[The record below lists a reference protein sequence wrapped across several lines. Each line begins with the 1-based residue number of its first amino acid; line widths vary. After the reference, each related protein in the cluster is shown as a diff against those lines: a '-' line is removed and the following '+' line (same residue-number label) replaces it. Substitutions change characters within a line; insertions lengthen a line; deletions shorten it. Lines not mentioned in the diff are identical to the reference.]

1 MIFHLLR
8 KLTCLGSLFIAM
20 LIASCGGSSNCESS
34 ALLLGAIPSASCQN
48 SKDSNIVASAGDVF
62 ESFKANAIGGYTLV
76 GNTIDD
82 NTYGSGSGCGFD
94 GSENTQYDK
103 EYIESLVKSVSGLV
117 TTSTSTKW
125 CAELGNDK
133 TCLGQ
138 FGKLLILDILG
149 NNRDVRIFMT
159 GLVENALT
167 HIEIGIDVGYTSS
180 TIQSRSKVT
189 LPSNIPSCPQLATQ
203 SPTSKDSWFYS
214 SGPYSIPTQ
223 PSNALDGNWTGY
235 KASYSTSS
243 WIGTTAPASLTCV
256 NQSCTVS
263 DSSNSVIELQQQ
275 SGGGTWK
282 TAVNAPK
289 IAGAA
294 LSEDRRLL
302 SLFVCNKPF
311 VNSQMLDLCSFYTFK
326 R

>member
-1 MIFHLLR
+1 MR
-8 KLTCLGSLFIAM
+8 KLAWLGSLFIAM

-34 ALLLGAIPSASCQN
+34 ALLLGAIPSASCQS
-48 SKDSNIVASAGDVF
+48 SKDSKNEVVAGDLL

-76 GNTIDD
+76 VNTIDD
-82 NTYGSGSGCGFD
+82 NLSGSGSGCGFD
-94 GSENTQYDK
+94 GSESEIYDK
-103 EYIESLVKSVSGLV
+103 AYIESKVKSVSGLV
-117 TTSTSTKW
+117 TTSTSTQL
-125 CAELGNDK
+125 CGELGNGKFCISQFDK
-133 TCLGQ
+133 LFVMDSLGD
-138 FGKLLILDILG
+138 KRSVEIY
-149 NNRDVRIFMT
+149 MT

-167 HIEIGIDVGYTSS
+167 HIEFDSAYGR
-180 TIQSRSKVT
+180 IQSRSKVA
-189 LPSNIPSCPQLATQ
+189 LPSNISSCPELAAQ
-203 SPTSKDSWFYS
+203 SES
-214 SGPYSIPTQ
+214 SENRWWSTIGPYSIPTQ
-223 PSNALDGNWTGY
+223 SANALDGNWAGY

-275 SGGGTWK
+275 YGGGAWK

-294 LSEDRRLL
+294 LSGDRRLL
-302 SLFVCNKPF
+302 SLFLCNKPF
-311 VNSQMLDLCSFYTFK
+311 INSQILDTCSFYTFK